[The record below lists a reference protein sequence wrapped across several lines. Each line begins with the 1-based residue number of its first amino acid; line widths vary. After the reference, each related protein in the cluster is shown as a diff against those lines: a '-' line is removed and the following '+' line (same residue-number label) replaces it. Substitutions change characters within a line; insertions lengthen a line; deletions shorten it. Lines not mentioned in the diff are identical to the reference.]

1 MLLRNVFPGHVQKQ
15 ISVCFSV
22 EPRKIQVKFVMPEPI
37 IFWLREGEFQKGQGD
52 FSNRSSPFQR
62 KVEEIKPFKIM
73 LIQYMVQSSKDAV

>member
-1 MLLRNVFPGHVQKQ
+1 
-15 ISVCFSV
+15 
-22 EPRKIQVKFVMPEPI
+22 MPEPI